1 MDSGRVSIPF
11 GTVWVWAS
19 NCSDTLHNRETVRVN
34 TNVMRYDYP
43 LLEPDKAQR
52 RSSLRFP
59 LRLELA
65 YQLLGV
71 AGDKCSGVGIS
82 ENISATGIL
91 FSTQERPLPPDA
103 PVLLTVDWPAR
114 RNRATKTAL
123 VAWGRVVRC
132 LSGKAAVRIL
142 RHEFR
147 TWRPARKSTEFAID
161 RWAGKSTMIAPV
173 EIDSHPHA
181 A

>member
-1 MDSGRVSIPF
+1 
-11 GTVWVWAS
+11 
-19 NCSDTLHNRETVRVN
+19 
-34 TNVMRYDYP
+34 MRYDDP

-71 AGDKCSGVGIS
+71 AGGKCSGVGIS

-91 FSTQERPLPPDA
+91 FSTEQRRLPPDA

-114 RNRATKTAL
+114 RSRATKTTL

-132 LSGKAAVRIL
+132 LRGKAAVRIL

-147 TWRPARKSTEFAID
+147 TWRPARKSAEFGID
-161 RWAGKSTMIAPV
+161 RWTDKTTMVSP
-173 EIDSHPHA
+173 EQTGSHPRA

>member
-1 MDSGRVSIPF
+1 MTS
-11 GTVWVWAS
+11 
-19 NCSDTLHNRETVRVN
+19 
-34 TNVMRYDYP
+34 NVMRYDYP
-43 LLEPDKAQR
+43 LSEPGKTQR

-65 YQLLGV
+65 YQLLDV
-71 AGDKCSGVGIS
+71 AGGKCSGVGIS

-147 TWRPARKSTEFAID
+147 TWRPAHH
-161 RWAGKSTMIAPV
+161 STMIAQDQV
-173 EIDSHPHA
+173 SSRAQA